1 MTEHKAIKDEIK
13 ENTPSFAGINAQV
26 VGALTLIICELRR
39 MNDNLEK
46 LTKRIQ
52 SDVI

>member
-1 MTEHKAIKDEIK
+1 MTEHREIKDEIK

-26 VGALTLIICELRR
+26 VGALTLVICELRR
-39 MNDNLEK
+39 MNDNLERIS
-46 LTKRIQ
+46 KRIQ